1 MDSESETEI
10 DDSAVPEK
18 ETAENAAPETD
29 GPEME
34 TAVNVTPGAETDAP
48 EMETSEYVKPEAEI
62 HAPEMETAENAA
74 PESERD
80 ESAAPEMETSFS
92 NPWNVSDASVF
103 LKYCCP
109 ECDYQF
115 VQLEIFVIHAT
126 KYHDLSRILFE
137 ETKIN
142 SEHVKEEPFSEL
154 LENSEVIEDASEH
167 FDDFIDDDSH
177 IDDHDFV
184 QGNVKEEP
192 FSKLLENSEV
202 IEEASE
208 HFNDSIED
216 DGYIDEDNPIKLT
229 KNRKNLSESDPVQI
243 RTRLSPK
250 DLDEQNRD
258 PSCEKGQ
265 GLKCEMCDKEFL
277 TEISLERHIKYRHGG
292 KCGFCDNY
300 FLDKNSLESH
310 ISSDHRGCN
319 EAFAKKPLTIE
330 MDENCW
336 LTCDKCPNEKFYFI
350 FELQLHREKVHKNEV
365 KHITPYEDRYFIEYN
380 FAKRQMIFQK
390 NGWKCKTCEPE
401 VKFEHKFQMITHWH
415 EKHSSGGLYEPCQWC
430 CEVFQSPDQ
439 NLVSSFSK
447 LHT

>member
-10 DDSAVPEK
+10 ETIENAAQET
-18 ETAENAAPETD
+18 ETAENAKPET
-29 GPEME
+29 
-34 TAVNVTPGAETDAP
+34 
-48 EMETSEYVKPEAEI
+48 EI
-62 HAPEMETAENAA
+62 
-74 PESERD
+74 D
-80 ESAAPEMETSFS
+80 APEMETSFS

-109 ECDYQF
+109 ECAYQF

-177 IDDHDFV
+177 IDDHDFD

-216 DGYIDEDNPIKLT
+216 DEYIDEDNPIKLT

-310 ISSDHRGCN
+310 ISSDHRGCDI
-319 EAFAKKPLTIE
+319 AFAKKPLTIE

-365 KHITPYEDRYFIEYN
+365 KHMTPYEDRYFIEYN

-415 EKHSSGGLYEPCQWC
+415 EKHSSGLQLEPCQWC
-430 CEVFQSPDQ
+430 CEVFRQPDQ
-439 NLVSSFSK
+439 DLVSSISK
-447 LHT
+447 LHNQLQLLRRN